1 MLSSDIATRDICRL
15 TQVDPIS
22 LEILIRF
29 VDRAVEKVTHP
40 QTDDDERTEQTS
52 ITKCVTNDQFDS
64 PKYGQP
70 ETPTEVENIYF

>member
-1 MLSSDIATRDICRL
+1 MLSSHIATRDICML
-15 TQVDPIS
+15 TKVEPIS

-29 VDRAVEKVTHP
+29 VDQAVEKVTHP
-40 QTDDDERTEQTS
+40 TSHDERAHTPT
-52 ITKCVTNDQFDS
+52 TKYVTNDEFDS